1 VGHNLPQERFV
12 RLQGMADA
20 NTVVER
26 ARPDFTTLL
35 ANAELSISQGGYN
48 TVMETIKF
56 GHRAVVVPYAGG
68 LETEQTLRAAL
79 LAERGLI
86 HIVDET
92 NLSAETL
99 RQAIARALAAPA
111 IDARQLFNLDGLN
124 TTVSIVRDLLAGR

>member
-1 VGHNLPQERFV
+1 
-12 RLQGMADA
+12 
-20 NTVVER
+20 
-26 ARPDFTTLL
+26 
-35 ANAELSISQGGYN
+35 
-48 TVMETIKF
+48 
-56 GHRAVVVPYAGG
+56 VVVPYAGG